1 MSPIGEH
8 SRACKDATQSLVL
21 RARAPQKLKP
31 ASGLQQ
37 NFGDETPRQRDF
49 YAPAQSDQMTGSGTA
64 SPVPFRHA
72 PRLVA
77 PFVAQLLG
85 QVLPDCER
93 PRSGAA
99 MAYGAT
105 RIPTS
110 LLLNTRL

>member
-8 SRACKDATQSLVL
+8 SRACNGAAQGLIL

-37 NFGDETPRQRDF
+37 NFGDETPRQHDF
-49 YAPAQSDQMTGSGTA
+49 HASAQTDQMTGSGTV

-72 PRLVA
+72 PRLIA

-99 MAYGAT
+99 MAYDIG

-110 LLLNTRL
+110 

>member
-8 SRACKDATQSLVL
+8 SRACNGAAHSLVL

-37 NFGDETPRQRDF
+37 NFGDETPRQQDF
-49 YAPAQSDQMTGSGTA
+49 LSTAQSDQMTSSGTV
-64 SPVPFRHA
+64 SPVSFRHA

-85 QVLPDCER
+85 QILPDCER
-93 PRSGAA
+93 PRLGAA
-99 MAYGAT
+99 MAYDAA

-110 LLLNTRL
+110 LLLNTHL

>member
-8 SRACKDATQSLVL
+8 SRACNGAAQSLIL

-37 NFGDETPRQRDF
+37 DFGDEMPRQQDF
-49 YAPAQSDQMTGSGTA
+49 YAAAQSSHLTGSGTA

-85 QVLPDCER
+85 QLLPDCER
-93 PRSGAA
+93 PPSGAA
-99 MAYGAT
+99 MAYGAA

-110 LLLNTRL
+110 LLLDARL

>member
-8 SRACKDATQSLVL
+8 SRACNGAAQSLVL
-21 RARAPQKLKP
+21 RARAPQKLNP

-37 NFGDETPRQRDF
+37 NFGDETPRQQDF
-49 YAPAQSDQMTGSGTA
+49 RSPAQSDQMTGFGTA

-85 QVLPDCER
+85 QILPDCER

-99 MAYGAT
+99 MAYGA